1 MSASTPDSVT
11 RGPDATERPQLDRR
25 VIAVAVLAAF
35 VAFLDGSIVNVALPA
50 ITDELGGGL
59 PLQQW
64 VVDAYL
70 LTLGSVILL
79 AGSLSDRYGRLPVL
93 RVGLIAF
100 GITSIACGLA
110 PTAELLVAARAAQGL
125 AAALLVPSSLALIMS
140 THSGAAQARAIGLWT
155 ALTSA
160 SFIVGPLLGG
170 VLTDL
175 FSWRWIFGINVVPI
189 ALTIVLMLPLRESRP
204 ERSGPIDVL
213 GALLGALGL
222 GGVVFAL
229 IEQANFGW
237 TDPLVLGALVLGALL
252 LVAFLVRQSRARH
265 PMLPLSMFRVRNVAW
280 GNLATAAIY
289 GALGIA
295 SFALVVF
302 LQQVAGLSATL
313 AGVTML
319 PVTLML
325 IALSSTAGSLAGRF
339 GSRWFMTVG
348 PLVVALGFVLLM
360 SIEREVDVLSQVLPG
375 VLLFG
380 LGMAIT
386 VAPLTSAVLGAVEP
400 ARSGI
405 ASAVNNAVSRVAG
418 LIGVALLGTVA
429 GTQVDETW
437 LDRALLL
444 CVGLMVVGALFS
456 AVGIRDRRPLA

>member
-1 MSASTPDSVT
+1 VTPPAREKPV
-11 RGPDATERPQLDRR
+11 LDRR
-25 VIAVAVLAAF
+25 VIAVAVLAAL

-64 VVDAYL
+64 VVNAYL

-79 AGSLSDRYGRLPVL
+79 AGSLSDRYGRTHVL
-93 RVGLIAF
+93 RWGLIAF
-100 GITSIACGLA
+100 GATSVACGLA
-110 PTAELLVAARAAQGL
+110 PTAELLIAARAAQGL

-155 ALTSA
+155 SLTSA

-175 FSWRWIFGINVVPI
+175 ASWRWVFGINVLPI
-189 ALTIVLMLPLRESRP
+189 ALTIVLMMPLRESPP
-204 ERSGPIDVL
+204 ERSGRIDVV
-213 GALLGALGL
+213 GAVLGALGL
-222 GGVVFAL
+222 GGLVFAL
-229 IEQANFGW
+229 IEQANLGW
-237 TDPLVLGALVLGALL
+237 NNPWVLGALAGGIVLI
-252 LVAFLVRQSRARH
+252 VAFLGHQSRTAH
-265 PMLPLSMFRVRNVAW
+265 PMLPLAMFSVRNVAW

-289 GALGIA
+289 AALGIA
-295 SFALVVF
+295 SFALVVY
-302 LQQVAGLSATL
+302 LQQVSGLSATL
-313 AGVTML
+313 AGVAML

-325 IALSSTAGSLAGRF
+325 IALSSTAGSLAGKY

-348 PLVVALGFVLLM
+348 PLVVATGFLLLT
-360 SIEREVDVLSQVLPG
+360 SIEPDVDLLWQVLPG

-418 LIGVALLGTVA
+418 LIGVALLGTIA
-429 GTQVDETW
+429 GTRVDDVW
-437 LDRALLL
+437 LERSLVL
-444 CVGLMVVGALFS
+444 CAVLMVVGALVS
-456 AVGIRDRRPLA
+456 AIGIRDRQLST

>member
-1 MSASTPDSVT
+1 MRNKPT
-11 RGPDATERPQLDRR
+11 LDRR

-59 PLQQW
+59 PVQQW

-93 RVGLIAF
+93 RWGLIAF
-100 GITSIACGLA
+100 GVTSIGCGLA
-110 PTAELLVAARAAQGL
+110 PTADVLIAARAAQGL

-155 ALTSA
+155 SLTSA
-160 SFIVGPLLGG
+160 AFIVGPLLGG
-170 VLTDL
+170 VLTDVL
-175 FSWRWIFGINVVPI
+175 NWRWVFGINVVPI
-189 ALTIVLMLPLRESRP
+189 ALALVLMMPLREAPP
-204 ERSGPIDVL
+204 ERAGRIDVWGAVL
-213 GALLGALGL
+213 GAFGL

-237 TDPLVLGALVLGALL
+237 TDPLVLGALVVGVLL
-252 LVAFLVRQSRARH
+252 LVAFLVRQARAAH
-265 PMLPLSMFRVRNVAW
+265 PMLPLSMFSVRNVAW

-289 GALGIA
+289 AALGIA
-295 SFALVVF
+295 SFALVVY

-313 AGVTML
+313 AGVAML
-319 PVTLML
+319 PVTLVL
-325 IALSSTAGSLAGRF
+325 IALSSTAGNLAGRY

-348 PLVVALGFVLLM
+348 PLVVALGFLYLT
-360 SIEREVDVLSQVLPG
+360 SIERDVDLLVQVLPG

-429 GTQVDETW
+429 GTEVNDAW
-437 LDRALLL
+437 LDRSLVL
-444 CVGLMVVGALFS
+444 CAVLMVMGAVVS
-456 AVGIRDRRPLA
+456 AVGIRDRRAID